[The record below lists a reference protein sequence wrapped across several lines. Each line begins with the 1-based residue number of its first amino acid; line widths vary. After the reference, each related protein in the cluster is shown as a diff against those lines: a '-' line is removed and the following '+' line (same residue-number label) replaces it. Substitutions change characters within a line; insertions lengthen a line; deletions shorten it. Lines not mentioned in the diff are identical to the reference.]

1 MRRLLSLIL
10 SIVIVLGLISVP
22 AFASDT
28 LKTYGYDNINNSG
41 GDLVIGFLG
50 GSITVADGDSG
61 YMGWHRY
68 ATRVTE
74 WFQEKYPNK
83 TVKQVNAGIGGTGS
97 DLGKYRVMT
106 DIGAYAPDVVFVEYA
121 VNDAHYSRLY
131 GESVR
136 SNMETIV
143 RNLQSLPKVPVIVFL
158 YSMHDNS
165 YSNLKYTSIPDH
177 QEVADYYDIE
187 TINFYSYMFPLVEKG
202 EFIWDKNKVS
212 EGSLTNDNIHPNA
225 LGHEQYGNYIIS
237 QLESR
242 DILHKNNTGLSRKFM
257 YTTKDTRD
265 IKFVD
270 ADDFA
275 KTGTW
280 DNTYAGQS
288 DNKYEAIQ
296 ATATGDSISFKYTS
310 SGNDEIGVT
319 ALRGSGS
326 WVIDEGTE
334 NELSGTFSV
343 SDTNLPVVKSFV
355 SGLAEGEHTV
365 KVVNTA
371 DGTTVPHLKLGRIIA
386 NGGVEANLSST
397 AANGDHIPQS
407 VPENLVIGCQTPN
420 FHSDR
425 NNGKVSYD
433 PYSEDYTGNDSYTV
447 RQLTTSA
454 DLTAGGSWGC
464 HGFNFAKATAESHK
478 GILYDNYTATAGTY
492 VFKARVRTLAGNPTI
507 GATTVKSWVPTYDN
521 VYGKDGFAPGAEW
534 EDYKTTLSPTADGFT
549 LAFGHL
555 NSTAND
561 SFLIDV
567 GDGVYFAP
575 EVAYDVRVKTTGI
588 ANEIIAGGKNTYKAE
603 LINQIEIP
611 ATSIAQ
617 DFTWSVVDANGAAVE
632 GLTVS
637 AGASTNEATV
647 FAAADVPVGTYYLK
661 AVSTPTLWQK
671 TLAIEVVE
679 GAPDPYARDYVPGE
693 MPENKVVNFEH
704 TFWISN
710 TQADSKAGLSGASWI
725 NGDNWGSAK
734 ITALEDI
741 TSVSSYYGSAGI
753 YIKTVTDAAFPKIEM
768 NSADYLEGDHYVF
781 MFAARNGNTDIKDT
795 KLRIGVWNGTYS
807 GTATDFIPVQEY
819 EDGIV
824 SLPDSGEWV
833 VVKVTLPERSTG
845 AAAPSIRMGLPVGSA
860 EGTSIEL
867 NSKLAGL
874 QQAYYAK
881 EVPHSVALAGVDGD
895 FVATGGKAAFKAQLL
910 NQLGLTGY
918 LDQTNVTFTVGD
930 ARGNAVDGLTVT
942 SSGATATVSA
952 ADDVPEGAY
961 YLRANYAIDADTTWT
976 KTIQINV
983 AGAIAN
989 TSDFIQPEKPENLTT
1004 YNQVG
1009 GANAGYWTASGV
1021 PEDMAAGSVGS
1032 ATKLYMSSDRLTG
1045 ADSNWFATGIFIA
1058 DKNKLTA
1065 EKESL
1070 KRFLPEANTDYVFEV
1085 KARSAE
1091 GNVKLGIANNDTWG
1105 RYVTGSHG
1113 AEGVTIGTEWTDFKT
1128 TLSTVDNSAYKFN
1141 YLSFGIVTG
1150 NATDYIVVD
1159 PVSFYLAKEVAYE
1172 FNVTANADSVAQGE
1186 SMVLSAQLLNQIGTE
1201 GTLSQEFDWVAVT
1214 DDRTAYIDGITFE
1227 KDADDASKVVVTVA
1241 DDVAPGEYLIVAQN
1255 KKEDVSRHYKLT
1267 VVEPSFDVTEL
1278 KLETS
1283 ANGASLSAASVKSN
1297 KNVVIILAAFRDNLL
1312 AKSEKAILTPAG
1324 GVATLSEA
1332 IELSGLESG
1341 DKVRVFVWDEAL
1353 APFSMKSAYKQP
1365 VVIE

>member
-28 LKTYGYDNINNSG
+28 LKTYGYDNINNSE

-165 YSNLKYTSIPDH
+165 YANLKYTSIPDH
-177 QEVADYYDIE
+177 DEVAAYYGIE
-187 TINFYSYMFPLVEKG
+187 TINFYEYMSALVADG
-202 EFIWDKNKVS
+202 TFVWDKNDA
-212 EGSLTNDNIHPNA
+212 ENSLTHDNIHPNA
-225 LGHEQYGNYIIS
+225 KGHEQYGNYIIS

-242 DILHKNNTGLSRKFM
+242 NILHKNNSGLSRRFM
-257 YTTKDTRD
+257 FTTKNTRD
-265 IKFVD
+265 I
-270 ADDFA
+270 AA
-275 KTGTW
+275 SEATASGTW
-280 DNTYAGQS
+280 EESTAGQS
-288 DNKYEAIQ
+288 DNKYEALQ
-296 ATATGDSISFKYTS
+296 STATGDSLTLTFTS

-319 ALRGSGS
+319 ALKGSGS
-326 WVIDEGTE
+326 WVVDEGTE
-334 NELSGTFSV
+334 NELSGTFEV
-343 SDTNLPVVKSFV
+343 ANNNLPIVKKFV
-355 SGLAEGEHTV
+355 SGLSAGIHTV

-371 DGTTVPHLKLGRIIA
+371 DGTEVPHLKIGRFITSEGTDV
-386 NGGVEANLSST
+386 NVSGT
-397 AANGDHIPQS
+397 AVNGDHIPS
-407 VPENLVIGCQTPN
+407 SMPHNLIQDCQKVNIITG
-420 FHSDR
+420 
-425 NNGKVSYD
+425 NNGNVSYKAYTD
-433 PYSEDYTGNDSYTV
+433 DYTGN
-447 RQLTTSA
+447 SA
-454 DLTAGGSWGC
+454 IYRIFAKADVSKGSWGGE
-464 HGFNFAKATAESHK
+464 GFNFVNVKESAPDAA
-478 GILYDNYTATAGTY
+478 GIKYENYTATQGTY
-492 VFKARVRTLAGNPTI
+492 VLKARVRALSGTPKI
-507 GATTVKSWVPTYDN
+507 GTATTIKWVPTYDN
-521 VYGKDGFAPGAEW
+521 LYAGDGYVPADEW
-534 EDYKTTLSPTADGFT
+534 EYYKTTLTSAG
-549 LAFGHL
+549 
-555 NSTAND
+555 D
-561 SFLIDV
+561 SFTTCIGFASAVAGDEYLIDF

-647 FAAADVPVGTYYLK
+647 FASAEVPVGTYYLK
-661 AVSTPTLWQK
+661 AVSTPTSWQK

-710 TQADSKAGLSGASWI
+710 TQADSKAGLSGSSWI

-753 YIKTVTDAAFPKIEM
+753 HIKTVTDAAFPKIEM

-781 MFAARNGNTDIKDT
+781 MFAARNGNTDIEDT

-833 VVKVTLPERSTG
+833 VVKVTLPERTTG

-895 FVATGGKAAFKAQLL
+895 FVATGSKAAFRAQLL

-1070 KRFLPEANTDYVFEV
+1070 KRFLPEANTDYVFQV

-1105 RYVTGSHG
+1105 RYVTGAHG

-1241 DDVAPGEYLIVAQN
+1241 DDVPPGEYLIVAQN

-1332 IELSGLESG
+1332 IGLSGLESG